1 MRKHRLKAWGL
12 PRLIAQVYIEYP
24 DGSIETI
31 DTDSSW
37 KVTAN
42 GPIRSNNEYDGE
54 IYDAS
59 KDLGAWTEVGYDD
72 SEWSTAVLM
81 KAPKRKLV
89 AQRSPSL
96 KVMERIK
103 PISIRKV
110 DSNRYIVDM
119 GRNMAGIEQ
128 VKLTGKKGYPIKM
141 KFSEVLKTDDD
152 SQLYVDNLRTAL
164 VEDVYI
170 PNSDSTF
177 NWRPEF
183 VYHGYRFMEISGVTE
198 QPDVDDIEGLVIY
211 DDMQT
216 TGSFS
221 CSNEILNRLHQN
233 AYWSIRGNYRG
244 MPTDCPQRDE
254 RHGWLGD
261 RTTGAYGE
269 SFIFDNALLYRKW
282 LADIEE
288 SMAEN
293 GSISDVSPRYW
304 TLHQDDVT
312 WPAAYFYIA
321 DMLYRQ
327 FGDDY
332 SIRNRYE
339 SMKRWINHM
348 TDCHMVDNIITS
360 DTYGDW
366 CLPPESLELIHSN
379 DPNRKTDG
387 QLLSTAFFYSILK
400 LMSQFAE
407 LNNRPDDKVSYDSLA
422 ADMKTAYNKRFYNSE
437 TNSYGNNTV
446 CDGQSYFLTPWT
458 RTRRR

>member
-1 MRKHRLKAWGL
+1 
-12 PRLIAQVYIEYP
+12 
-24 DGSIETI
+24 
-31 DTDSSW
+31 
-37 KVTAN
+37 
-42 GPIRSNNEYDGE
+42 
-54 IYDAS
+54 
-59 KDLGAWTEVGYDD
+59 
-72 SEWSTAVLM
+72 
-81 KAPKRKLV
+81 
-89 AQRSPSL
+89 
-96 KVMERIK
+96 
-103 PISIRKV
+103 
-110 DSNRYIVDM
+110 
-119 GRNMAGIEQ
+119 
-128 VKLTGKKGYPIKM
+128 
-141 KFSEVLKTDDD
+141 
-152 SQLYVDNLRTAL
+152 
-164 VEDVYI
+164 
-170 PNSDSTF
+170 
-177 NWRPEF
+177 
-183 VYHGYRFMEISGVTE
+183 MEISGVTE

-288 SMAEN
+288 SMA
-293 GSISDVSPRYW
+293 DVSPRYW

-379 DPNRKTDG
+379 DPNRKTVG

>member
-119 GRNMAGIEQ
+119 GQDMAGIEQ
-128 VKLTGKKGYPIKM
+128 VKLTGKKGHPIKM
-141 KFSEVLKTDDD
+141 RFSEVLKTDDD

-164 VEDVYI
+164 VEDVYV

-233 AYWSIRGNYRG
+233 AYWSIRGNYTIIEVCLQIAHKEMNVMVG
-244 MPTDCPQRDE
+244 WEIAPQVHTAKVLYLTMHCFIANGSQILRNLWPKTVVYPMFLQDT
-254 RHGWLGD
+254 GLCI
-261 RTTGAYGE
+261 RTT
-269 SFIFDNALLYRKW
+269 
-282 LADIEE
+282 
-288 SMAEN
+288 
-293 GSISDVSPRYW
+293 
-304 TLHQDDVT
+304 
-312 WPAAYFYIA
+312 
-321 DMLYRQ
+321 
-327 FGDDY
+327 
-332 SIRNRYE
+332 
-339 SMKRWINHM
+339 
-348 TDCHMVDNIITS
+348 
-360 DTYGDW
+360 
-366 CLPPESLELIHSN
+366 
-379 DPNRKTDG
+379 
-387 QLLSTAFFYSILK
+387 
-400 LMSQFAE
+400 
-407 LNNRPDDKVSYDSLA
+407 
-422 ADMKTAYNKRFYNSE
+422 
-437 TNSYGNNTV
+437 
-446 CDGQSYFLTPWT
+446 
-458 RTRRR
+458 

>member
-54 IYDAS
+54 IYDGS

-81 KAPKRKLV
+81 KAPKGKLV

-141 KFSEVLKTDDD
+141 RFSEVLKTDDD

-177 NWRPEF
+177 N
-183 VYHGYRFMEISGVTE
+183 
-198 QPDVDDIEGLVIY
+198 
-211 DDMQT
+211 QT
-216 TGSFS
+216 
-221 CSNEILNRLHQN
+221 
-233 AYWSIRGNYRG
+233 
-244 MPTDCPQRDE
+244 
-254 RHGWLGD
+254 
-261 RTTGAYGE
+261 
-269 SFIFDNALLYRKW
+269 ALLIGD
-282 LADIEE
+282 LNLFI
-288 SMAEN
+288 MA
-293 GSISDVSPRYW
+293 IVLWKY
-304 TLHQDDVT
+304 LV
-312 WPAAYFYIA
+312 
-321 DMLYRQ
+321 
-327 FGDDY
+327 
-332 SIRNRYE
+332 
-339 SMKRWINHM
+339 
-348 TDCHMVDNIITS
+348 
-360 DTYGDW
+360 
-366 CLPPESLELIHSN
+366 
-379 DPNRKTDG
+379 
-387 QLLSTAFFYSILK
+387 
-400 LMSQFAE
+400 
-407 LNNRPDDKVSYDSLA
+407 
-422 ADMKTAYNKRFYNSE
+422 
-437 TNSYGNNTV
+437 
-446 CDGQSYFLTPWT
+446 
-458 RTRRR
+458 